1 MRIMID
7 CGHCLDGADTGAMAN
22 GYKEQILTREV
33 GNEVKRILIANG
45 HQCELTG
52 VDTGYPTVNAS
63 LQARVARERA
73 YKPDV
78 FASIHFN
85 AGGGTGTET
94 YVLSKGGKAE
104 TYAKRV
110 NDNIVN
116 AMGYPNRG
124 VKVGNFYVLRE
135 TNSPAILIECAF
147 IDSKADMAKYNPTII
162 AKAIAEGLVGTEL
175 VDKPVDE
182 DVVPDNE
189 NKKFYR
195 IVCGTFAIEENADKL
210 VLQLKSKGFDAFVE
224 RYTRKV

>member
-1 MRIMID
+1 MKIMID

-22 GYKEQILTREV
+22 GHKEQVLTREV
-33 GNEVKRILIANG
+33 GEEVRRILLANG
-45 HQCELTG
+45 HQCELTKI
-52 VDTGYPTVNAS
+52 DRGYSSVNSS
-63 LQARVARERA
+63 LQARVAREKA

-94 YVLSKGGKAE
+94 YIVSRGGKAE

-110 NDNIVN
+110 NDNIVS

-124 VKVGNFYVLRE
+124 IKTGNFYVIRE
-135 TNSPAILIECAF
+135 TLSPAILIECAF
-147 IDSKADMAKYNPTII
+147 IDSKADMAKYNPTVL
-162 AKAIAEGLVGTEL
+162 AKAIAEGLVGAKL
-175 VDKPVDE
+175 VDEPVVE
-182 DVVPDNE
+182 DLEPKEE
-189 NKKFYR
+189 NKFYR
-195 IVCGTFAIEENADKL
+195 IICGTFAVEENADKL